1 MKKKLTIIC
10 SWFLLATLAA
20 GVRVSCAQG
29 SFEYVTGKDFD
40 NALPKD
46 FYLEGNA
53 IPTQKRNAG
62 LLKTPAGAR
71 LVFALLD
78 TSGYS
83 SQVQEK
89 YLGMLIS
96 EGSVSVCGNT
106 VSVGSFGF
114 GIVKSGAPGDGQF
127 VLYDQAGKKVMDCT
141 VKSDAALEHP
151 SPLQVKMAT
160 GKVLLYLGR
169 YLVELKP

>member
-10 SWFLLATLAA
+10 SLFLLAMLAA
-20 GVRVSCAQG
+20 GARVSRAQG
-29 SFEYVTGKDFD
+29 TFEYITGKVFD

-71 LVFALLD
+71 LVVALLD
-78 TSGYS
+78 TTGYS

-106 VSVGSFGF
+106 VGVGSYGF
-114 GIVKSGAPGDGQF
+114 GIVKSGASGDAQF
-127 VLYDQAGKKVMDCT
+127 VLYNQAGKKVMDCA
-141 VKSDAALEHP
+141 VKADAALEHP

-160 GKVLLYLGR
+160 GKVMLYLGR